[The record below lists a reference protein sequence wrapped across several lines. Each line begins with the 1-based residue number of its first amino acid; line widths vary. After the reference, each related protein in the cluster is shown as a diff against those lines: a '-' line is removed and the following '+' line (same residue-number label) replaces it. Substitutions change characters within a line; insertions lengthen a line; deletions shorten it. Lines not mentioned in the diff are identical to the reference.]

1 MKGAYLVAPERIEV
15 RDAPGPHGGPDLTTL
30 NVRSVGLCG
39 TDLSVFAG
47 SIPVEL
53 PRVLGHEIVGEVLDP
68 GGSGLD
74 PGTPVIVDPG
84 LTCGVCPQCLE
95 GRTNICTRGGLLGRD
110 ADGGL
115 RETMAVPS
123 SNLYALPTAL
133 DEQVAPLLQVLATCI
148 HAQRLVEIAP
158 GERVVVLG
166 LGVTGLLHLQ
176 LAKLRGASSVIGLSR
191 SPEKLALAGRLG
203 ADGSIPAG
211 EDAVAAIADEGG
223 VDVVI
228 EAAGTSA
235 TLAQAVRMARV
246 GGRILAYGTITH
258 DDHPLPYYDLYYKE
272 LAVIGAR
279 SACAEDFPVAIEAAV
294 SERVALAPL
303 VSARFGLDAT
313 EDALLAAKAPG
324 ALKVIVDV

>member
-15 RDAPGPHGGPDLTTL
+15 RDAPRPEDGPDVTTL
-30 NVRSVGLCG
+30 DVRSVGLCG

-53 PRVLGHEIVGEVLDP
+53 PRVLGHEVVGEIRDP
-68 GGSGLD
+68 GASGLD

-84 LTCGVCPQCLE
+84 LSCGACPQCLE

-115 RETMAVPS
+115 RETMVVPS
-123 SNLYALPTAL
+123 SHVHALPAAL

-148 HAQRLVEIAP
+148 HAQRLVEITP

-176 LAKLRGASSVIGLSR
+176 LAKLRGASSVIGVSR
-191 SPEKLALAGRLG
+191 SKEKLTLARRLG

-211 EDAVAAIADEGG
+211 EDAVATIADEGG
-223 VDVVI
+223 VDIVI

-258 DDHPLPYYDLYYKE
+258 DDDPLPYYDLYYKE

-279 SACAEDFPVAIEAAV
+279 SACAEDFPAAIEAAV

-303 VSARFGLDAT
+303 VSARFGLDTT
-313 EDALLAAKAPG
+313 EDALRAAIAPG
-324 ALKVIVDV
+324 VLKVIVDV